1 MESSIVLFALVAFV
15 LVSLSITSWKIWQNT
30 IGKTRRRDFIVR
42 YRFNAS
48 LRAKIAADLPDNSSS
63 DIDLVL
69 EGLRQFFTIAHHA
82 GKARI
87 GMPSKVVDI
96 AWHHFILHTI
106 DYHAFCKGAFGHFYN
121 HMPSSPVEQAED
133 VQMEL
138 RRTWS
143 IACKLE
149 NVDPGHP
156 TRIPL
161 LYRLDA
167 MLKIEDGHYYE
178 LVEGRVRYGKVREED
193 REEKGAMAT
202 PVLLCGGML
211 VGCGGGCGGGGD
223 GGGCSGGGCGG
234 GGCSGG

>member
-1 MESSIVLFALVAFV
+1 MESIELIAIPALLVLL
-15 LVSLSITSWKIWQNT
+15 SLGFLGWQIWQRT
-30 IGKTRRRDFIVR
+30 IGKARRLEFITR
-42 YRFNAS
+42 YRFNES
-48 LRAKIAADLPDNSSS
+48 LRVKIAADLPNNSSS

-69 EGLRQFFTIAHHA
+69 DGLRQFFTIAHHA

-121 HMPSSPVEQAED
+121 HMPSSPIEQAED

-149 NVDPGHP
+149 NVDPKQP
-156 TRIPL
+156 TRVPL

-167 MLKIEDGHYYE
+167 QLKIEDGHYYE
-178 LVEGRVRYGKVREED
+178 LVEGRVRYGREERAD
-193 REEKGAMAT
+193 REEKGTVAT
-202 PVLLCGGML
+202 SVLLCGGML
-211 VGCGGGCGGGGD
+211 VGCSGFSNG
-223 GGGCSGGGCGG
+223 GGGCSGDSGCSGG